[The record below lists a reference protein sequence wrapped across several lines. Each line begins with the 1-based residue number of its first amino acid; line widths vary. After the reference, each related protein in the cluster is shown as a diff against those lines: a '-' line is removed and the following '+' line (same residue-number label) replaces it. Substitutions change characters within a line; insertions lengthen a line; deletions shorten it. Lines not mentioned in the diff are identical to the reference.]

1 MEYHTA
7 RSWLLMPFSNKRN
20 LVSLEKCL
28 ILELG
33 QGLYSMSGLVWAS
46 CVASVLVKHLPTMR
60 ETWVQFLGREV
71 PLEKEMATHSSMLA
85 CKISWTEEPG
95 ALQSTGS
102 QRVRHDLETE
112 HSTYT
117 LDLKP

>member
-1 MEYHTA
+1 MDKVFIHTMEYHTA

-71 PLEKEMATHSSMLA
+71 PLEKEMATHSGILA
-85 CKISWTEEPG
+85 WRISWTEEPG
-95 ALQSTGS
+95 RLQFMRLQESDT
-102 QRVRHDLETE
+102 
-112 HSTYT
+112 
-117 LDLKP
+117 P

>member
-1 MEYHTA
+1 MDKVFIHTMEYHTA

-71 PLEKEMATHSSMLA
+71 PLEKEMATHSGILA
-85 CKISWTEEPG
+85 WRISWTEEPG
-95 ALQSTGS
+95 RLQFMRL
-102 QRVRHDLETE
+102 QE
-112 HSTYT
+112 
-117 LDLKP
+117 LDTP